1 MSGRMDGVT
10 LSMTRAVLD
19 AQEVQVSSQRATQL
33 VELQQR
39 ESLRIE
45 AEHQLRETRAMWG
58 AARSRPSATGR
69 PVEAI
74 ERREHGRPGRDAF
87 APRRGT
93 RRDADAPADVI
104 ASPTSLVAHPS
115 LGTRLDLRT

>member
-19 AQEVQVSSQRATQL
+19 AQEVQVAAQRATQL

-39 ESLRIE
+39 ESLRVE
-45 AEHQLRETRAMWG
+45 AEHQLHETRAMWG
-58 AARSRPSATGR
+58 SGRARPSATGR
-69 PVEAI
+69 PVESV
-74 ERREHGRPGRDAF
+74 ERRTDGRPARSSAT
-87 APRRGT
+87 PRRGT
-93 RRDADAPADVI
+93 RRDADAPADVLG
-104 ASPTSLVAHPS
+104 SPTTLAVHPS

>member
-19 AQEVQVSSQRATQL
+19 SQEVQVAAQRATQL

-39 ESLRIE
+39 ESLRVE

-58 AARSRPSATGR
+58 AGPSRPSATGR
-69 PVEAI
+69 PVEAV
-74 ERREHGRPGRDAF
+74 ERRQDGRPSRNSGT
-87 APRRGT
+87 PRRGT
-93 RRDADAPADVI
+93 RRDVDTPADVLN
-104 ASPTSLVAHPS
+104 SPTALAVHPS
-115 LGTRLDLRT
+115 LGTRLDIRT